1 MDQHEPCPKLLRA
14 PKRPVIH
21 KEDTRKSGR
30 GKLRREERT
39 GGGGGGGLRLLGMVC
54 GFYFVLIE
62 YKYLKLLTILITSSE
77 ANPSALR
84 DSEQEPLS
92 DNAVLMRY
100 FWSFT
105 SFSP

>member
-30 GKLRREERT
+30 GKLQREEKTRE
-39 GGGGGGGLRLLGMVC
+39 GGLRLLGMVC